1 MIDCF
6 LKKYKCKKYKDFIT
20 NKQFIQLLYTIINS
34 NNINILFIGNRGT
47 GKSCLINSTIREYYN
62 TEKIPLQNVL
72 YINNLKDQ
80 GIQYYRNEVKTFC
93 QIKSDISGKK
103 KFVVLDDIDN
113 INEQSQQVFRN
124 CIDKYSKNVNF
135 ISSCKNSQKVIES
148 LQSRFLILKINP
160 ISIKLLKSIL
170 NKIKTNENIKFDE
183 NVSNFLITIC
193 NNSIRL
199 LINYLE
205 KFKLIDSNISI
216 NNAKNICTNISFLD
230 YETYTNY
237 WYKEKNI
244 EKSIQYIFNIFYK
257 GYSVMDILDNYF
269 SFIKITNIIP
279 ENIKYKIIKIICK
292 YISIFHT
299 EHEYDIEL
307 AFFTNELIKNI

>member
-6 LKKYKCKKYKDFIT
+6 LKKYKCKKYKDFIID
-20 NKQFIQLLYTIINS
+20 KQFIELLYTLINT
-34 NNINILFIGNRGT
+34 NNINILFIGNRGS
-47 GKSCLINSTIREYYN
+47 GKTSLINSTIREYYK
-62 TEKIPLQNVL
+62 TDVIPKQNVL

-103 KFVVLDDIDN
+103 KFIVLDDIDN

-135 ISSCKNSQKVIES
+135 IASCINSQKVIES
-148 LQSRFLILKINP
+148 LQSRFLILKIKPVSN
-160 ISIKLLKSIL
+160 KLLKSIL
-170 NKIKTNENIKFDE
+170 NKIKKNENIDINNE
-183 NVSNFLITIC
+183 VSNFLITIC

-216 NNAKNICTNISFLD
+216 SDAKNICTNISFFD
-230 YETYTNY
+230 YETYTKY
-237 WYKEKNI
+237 WYNEKNS
-244 EKSIQYIFNIFYK
+244 EKSITYIFNIFYK

-269 SFIKITNIIP
+269 TFIKITKIIP

-299 EHEYDIEL
+299 THEYDIEL

>member
-1 MIDCF
+1 MNDCF
-6 LKKYKCKKYKDFIT
+6 LKKYKCKKYNDFIID
-20 NKQFIQLLYTIINS
+20 KQFIELLYTLINI
-34 NNINILFIGNRGT
+34 NNINILFIGSRGT
-47 GKSCLINSTIREYYN
+47 GKTCLINSTIREYYKN
-62 TEKIPLQNVL
+62 DIIPIQNVL

-93 QIKSDISGKK
+93 QIKSDIPGKK
-103 KFVVLDDIDN
+103 KFVILDDIDN

-124 CIDKYSKNVNF
+124 CIDKYSHNVNF
-135 ISSCKNSQKVIES
+135 IASCTNSQKVIES
-148 LQSRFLILKINP
+148 LQSRFLIIKIKP
-160 ISIKLLKSIL
+160 INNILLKKIL
-170 NKIKTNENIKFDE
+170 NKIKTSENININKD
-183 NVSNFLITIC
+183 VSDFLITIC

-205 KFKLIDSNISI
+205 KFKLIDTNITI
-216 NNAKNICTNISFLD
+216 NDAKNICTNISFLD
-230 YETYTNY
+230 YENYTKF
-237 WYKEKNI
+237 WYNERNVK
-244 EKSIQYIFNIFYK
+244 KSIKYIFNIFYK

-269 SFIKITNIIP
+269 SFIKMTTIIP
-279 ENIKYKIIKIICK
+279 EHIKYKIIKIICK

>member
-6 LKKYKCKKYKDFIT
+6 LKKYKCKKYEDFIID
-20 NKQFIQLLYTIINS
+20 KQFIELLYTLINT
-34 NNINILFIGNRGT
+34 NNINILFIGNRGS
-47 GKSCLINSTIREYYN
+47 GKTSLINSTIREYYQ
-62 TEKIPLQNVL
+62 TDSIPKQNVL

-135 ISSCKNSQKVIES
+135 ISSCTNSQKVIES
-148 LQSRFLILKINP
+148 LQSRFLILKIKPVSND
-160 ISIKLLKSIL
+160 LLKSIL
-170 NKIKTNENIKFDE
+170 IKVKNNENISID
-183 NVSNFLITIC
+183 NQVSDFLITVC

-205 KFKLIDSNISI
+205 KFKLIGSNITI
-216 NNAKNICTNISFLD
+216 IDAKNICTNISFFD
-230 YETYTNY
+230 YEPYTNY
-237 WYKEKNI
+237 WYKEKNS
-244 EKSIQYIFNIFYK
+244 EKSITYIFNIFYK

-269 SFIKITNIIP
+269 TFIKITNIIP

-299 EHEYDIEL
+299 SHEYDIEL

>member
-6 LKKYKCKKYKDFIT
+6 LKKYKCKKYKDFII

-135 ISSCKNSQKVIES
+135 ISSCTNSQKVIES